1 MNVAA
6 LHPTPAV
13 ASSNV
18 AHVDFDLLA
27 KARAGSSAAF
37 EEIQRLYSHRL
48 YRRIY
53 SITRNREDAEDAL
66 QDTFLRAFAALNSF
80 QGRSHVSTWLTRIAI
95 NTALMTIRRRRS
107 RAEVSIE
114 QPSKAGEESASFEI
128 VDMSLNP
135 EQICDRSQQYK
146 RMLRAIDRLDPKMRS
161 VVAIWIAKGCSMKE
175 VAHSLDVSLAS
186 AKARL
191 HRARK
196 RLSRSP
202 V

>member
-1 MNVAA
+1 
-6 LHPTPAV
+6 
-13 ASSNV
+13 
-18 AHVDFDLLA
+18 
-27 KARAGSSAAF
+27 
-37 EEIQRLYSHRL
+37 
-48 YRRIY
+48 
-53 SITRNREDAEDAL
+53 
-66 QDTFLRAFAALNSF
+66 
-80 QGRSHVSTWLTRIAI
+80 
-95 NTALMTIRRRRS
+95 
-107 RAEVSIE
+107 VSIE
-114 QPSKAGEESASFEI
+114 QPSEAGEESASFAI

-186 AKARL
+186 AKARF

-196 RLSRSP
+196 RLSRYP